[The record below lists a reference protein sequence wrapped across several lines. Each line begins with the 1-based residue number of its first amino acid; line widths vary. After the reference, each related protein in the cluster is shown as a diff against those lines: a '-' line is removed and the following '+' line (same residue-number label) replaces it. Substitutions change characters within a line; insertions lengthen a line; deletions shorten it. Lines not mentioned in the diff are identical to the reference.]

1 MLSGGVGVHSK
12 KCFIHCFREE
22 KIQTELLY
30 PILLRSGLARETLGQ
45 LWGLA
50 NQQTP
55 GQLIK
60 EELFAL
66 LALVAVVQ
74 VALYCTVLIY
84 CAIYV
89 CKNAT
94 AVRQ

>member
-1 MLSGGVGVHSK
+1 MDAVE
-12 KCFIHCFREE
+12 KCFICCFRED

-30 PILLRSGLARETLGQ
+30 PILLRSGVARETLGQ

-74 VALYCTVLIY
+74 VTLYFTMLIY
-84 CAIYV
+84 CAVYV
-89 CKNAT
+89 YKTAT
-94 AVRQ
+94 AVW